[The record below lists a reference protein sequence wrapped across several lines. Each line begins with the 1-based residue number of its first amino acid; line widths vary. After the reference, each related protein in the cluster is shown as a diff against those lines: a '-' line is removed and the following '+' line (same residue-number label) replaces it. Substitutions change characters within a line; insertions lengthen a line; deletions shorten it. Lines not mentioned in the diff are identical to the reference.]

1 MELRARDERAVL
13 VGRDAAGQN
22 SASHDSVSQ
31 GSAGQSSAG
40 HEKAGHERE
49 IDLDTLSLDADL
61 VADLHEWAK
70 VAAAVGDADPDSA
83 GSVVSRRGLRLVG
96 QVADALGTPVG
107 YVDPVTG
114 EVSVVDPGATVPAPP
129 APVSAE
135 PTPWGT
141 GLLVS
146 AFALVLV
153 VFAVVTLASTLNETS
168 PLLALGANVVV
179 TAGLLPSV
187 WLTRAV
193 PVWRWVAFGVVAGI
207 FAGWVALPFI
217 IFGGP

>member
-13 VGRDAAGQN
+13 VGPDDAGQ
-22 SASHDSVSQ
+22 
-31 GSAGQSSAG
+31 G
-40 HEKAGHERE
+40 RE
-49 IDLDTLSLDADL
+49 IDPATLSLDADL

-70 VAAAVGDADPDSA
+70 VADAVGDADPGSA
-83 GSVVSRRGLRLVG
+83 GSVVSRRGLRLAG
-96 QVADALGTPVG
+96 QVADALGTPVS
-107 YVDPVTG
+107 YADPVTG
-114 EVSVVDPGATVPAPP
+114 EVSVLAPGGTVLAPP
-129 APVSAE
+129 APADAE

-153 VFAVVTLASTLNETS
+153 VFAVVTLASTLSETS

-193 PVWRWVAFGVVAGI
+193 PIWRWVAFGVVAGI
-207 FAGWVALPFI
+207 FASWVALPFI
-217 IFGGP
+217 VFGGP